1 MDDVDDVETS
11 DEIQIEPTR
20 SFAESLTALEWEQ
33 ARALVA
39 RYIGGPLGA
48 AELARVAP
56 SSDRRQIESALAEAG
71 EAIQYLRAA
80 SAPQASGQGAAIRL
94 NLNGL
99 PDVTISIQKLHIE
112 GAALEPREIFD
123 LIAFLDRAADAASF
137 LNAAGERFP
146 LLALRARGIG
156 DFRPLLK
163 EVEGK
168 IQGDGTVLDSASP
181 HLNRLRREIEKQKK
195 GIQDSLER
203 FLRANRNEG
212 ILQEEYITIRNDR
225 FVVPVISGQRRKLPG
240 VIHGASSTGQT
251 LFLEPLE
258 TIDLNNELVRLQEEE
273 SREVFRI
280 LRELTSR
287 LRVYGEPIRAAAGIM
302 GALDLIFAMAVF
314 AIVLD

>member
-1 MDDVDDVETS
+1 MFKRRHSSGSRSAAWSRATS
-11 DEIQIEPTR
+11 ESARSSGTGERRAIDPTA
-20 SFAESLTALEWEQ
+20 SASSAISPKP
-33 ARALVA
+33 AK
-39 RYIGGPLGA
+39 
-48 AELARVAP
+48 P
-56 SSDRRQIESALAEAG
+56 SSTSK
-71 EAIQYLRAA
+71 LRP
-80 SAPQASGQGAAIRL
+80 PQGSAIRI

-99 PDVTISIQKLHIE
+99 PDVTIAVQKLHIE

-123 LIAFLDRAADAASF
+123 LIAFLDRAADAA
-137 LNAAGERFP
+137 LVPHRGRGTVPAARQ
-146 LLALRARGIG
+146 RAPEASAISVR
-156 DFRPLLK
+156 LLK

-168 IQGDGTVLDSASP
+168 IQADGTVLDSASP
-181 HLNRLRREIEKQKK
+181 HLHRLRRDIEKQKK

-212 ILQEEYITIRNDR
+212 VLQEEYVTIRNDR

-280 LRELTSR
+280 LRELTAR
-287 LRVYGEPIRAAAGIM
+287 LRVYGEPIRAGGRDHGRARS
-302 GALDLIFAMAVF
+302 DLRQGEVRHRFRLCRSRRFSDRLCISKMP
-314 AIVLD
+314 AIRC

>member
-1 MDDVDDVETS
+1 MVEVNLNS
-11 DEIQIEPTR
+11 E
-20 SFAESLTALEWEQ
+20 AALEWEQ
-33 ARALVA
+33 VRALIG
-39 RYIGGPLGA
+39 RYVGGPMGA
-48 AELARVAP
+48 AELAKVAP
-56 SSDRRQIESALAEAG
+56 SGSREEAEPALAEAG
-71 EAIQYLRAA
+71 EAIRYLRAA
-80 SAPQASGQGAAIRL
+80 SAPQPTGQGAAIRL
-94 NLNGL
+94 NLKGL
-99 PDVTISIQKLHIE
+99 PDVSVFIQKLHIE

-123 LIAFLDRAADAASF
+123 LIGFLDRAADAASF

-146 LLALRARGIG
+146 LLARRAQGIG

-181 HLNRLRREIEKQKK
+181 HLNRLRRDIEKQKR

-203 FLRANRNEG
+203 FLRANRTEG
-212 ILQEEYITIRNDR
+212 ILQEEYITIRNER

-273 SREVFRI
+273 AREVFRI
-280 LRELTSR
+280 LRELTAR
-287 LRVYGEPIRAAAGIM
+287 LSVYGESIRAAAATM
-302 GALDLIFAMAVF
+302 GALDLIFAKARF
-314 AIVLD
+314 AIEFDCVIPALR

>member
-1 MDDVDDVETS
+1 MDEVNLNS
-11 DEIQIEPTR
+11 EP
-20 SFAESLTALEWEQ
+20 ALEWEQ
-33 ARALVA
+33 VKALIA

-48 AELARVAP
+48 AELTKVAP
-56 SSDRRQIESALAEAG
+56 STDRRAVEPALAEAG
-71 EAIQYLRAA
+71 EAIRYLRAA
-80 SAPQASGQGAAIRL
+80 SAPQATGKGAAIRI

-123 LIAFLDRAADAASF
+123 LIGFLDRAADAASF

-146 LLALRARGIG
+146 LLAQRAQGIG

-168 IQGDGTVLDSASP
+168 IQADGTVLDSASP
-181 HLNRLRREIEKQKK
+181 HLHRLRRDIEKQKRN
-195 GIQDSLER
+195 IQESLER
-203 FLRANRNEG
+203 FVRANRNEG

-258 TIDLNNELVRLQEEE
+258 TIDLNNELVRLGEEE

-280 LRELTSR
+280 LRELTSQ
-287 LRVYGEPIRAAAGIM
+287 LRVHADPIRDAAAVM
-302 GALDLIFAMAVF
+302 SALDLVF
-314 AIVLD
+314 AKARFAIEFDCCVPKFSDRLHL